1 MTQNLQRQ
9 LDAIVSLK
17 SNLEYLRTQINELST
32 LYKSKVDAMVEE
44 GLPIQI
50 YDTYTHSYLESHLSS
65 LNNLMTMIED
75 EDIQYINRNIEALEE
90 VIARSGSH

>member
-1 MTQNLQRQ
+1 MSQNLQRQ
-9 LDAIVSLK
+9 LDAIVTLK
-17 SNLEYLRTQINELST
+17 TNLNYLRNQLNELSV

-50 YDTYTHSYLESHLSS
+50 YDTYTKSYLDNHLSS
-65 LNNLMTMIED
+65 LNNLMNIIED

-90 VIARSGSH
+90 VIARSGSL